1 MESIAYVILY
11 FFKGKLPWQGLKCK
25 DKNEK
30 YAKIKDMKMSITPEK
45 LCEGFP
51 IEFAN
56 YLTKVKKLGFE
67 EEPAYKDYIKM
78 FNDLFKSKDFEM
90 DYMYDWV
97 TVKNNT
103 NVLKEASLLRS
114 QEYSKQ
120 DESKK
125 NEGVDSTIQGKNNDT
140 NPMGNYQQNVEKDMQ
155 NDNNIYEEDENK
167 TPDPKKRGKNN
178 KKDNCILF

>member
-1 MESIAYVILY
+1 
-11 FFKGKLPWQGLKCK
+11 
-25 DKNEK
+25 
-30 YAKIKDMKMSITPEK
+30 
-45 LCEGFP
+45 
-51 IEFAN
+51 
-56 YLTKVKKLGFE
+56 
-67 EEPAYKDYIKM
+67 M

-125 NEGVDSTIQGKNNDT
+125 NEGVDSTLQGNNNDT
-140 NPMGNYQQNVEKDMQ
+140 NQMGNYQQNVKKEME
-155 NDNNIYEEDENK
+155 NDNNIYEQDEKK
-167 TPDPKKRGKNN
+167 TPDTKKRGKNN
-178 KKDNCILF
+178 KLKEVNIIFKII